1 MAAALQVEAE
11 HHRVV
16 EQRQHGPDVGG
27 EHIGQSKIEAQSY
40 RNEGSDHFR
49 LAEKKHCRLSRDGC
63 WRGHSRLPHLVSAS
77 SLTGSPRA
85 RTSEID
91 DFNTRMRTFSA
102 ISRVISLSSST
113 LWTLPT
119 MPPPVTTVSPRRTF
133 LTSSW
138 WSFSRFCC
146 GRMSR
151 NQNTPMII
159 TSGRIIEM
167 MSPPGVPPA
176 AWAKA
181 GEMNI

>member
-1 MAAALQVEAE
+1 MAAALKVEAE
-11 HHRVV
+11 HHRSV
-16 EQRQHGPDVGG
+16 EQRQHGSNIGGEDVGQG
-27 EHIGQSKIEAQSY
+27 KIEAQSHHG
-40 RNEGSDHFR
+40 EGSDHLR
-49 LAEKKHCRLSRDGC
+49 LAEKKHCRLSRNRS
-63 WRGHSRLPHLVSAS
+63 WRGTSRLPHLVSAS

-91 DFNTRMRTFSA
+91 DFNTRIRTFSA
-102 ISRVISLSSST
+102 ISRVISFSSST

-138 WSFSRFCC
+138 CSFSRFCW

-159 TSGRIIEM
+159 TSGKIIEM

-176 AWAKA
+176 AWA
-181 GEMNI
+181 